1 MNPSRSTSAMLA
13 TAASPPS
20 AFLPFDLREQSK
32 PLESF
37 GNDNPVEIEIG
48 CGKGKFLLARA
59 QTMPDVNFIGI
70 DMAWKWMKYGVQ
82 RCEKRGLENAR
93 FIKYDANLVLKYG
106 VPAESVS
113 VFHVYFPDPWP
124 KRRHRKRRIVTGSFL
139 ATLHER
145 LVPGGLIELATDH
158 RDYYTHMEEAVIH
171 SGVSWATEKRT
182 TNDRL
187 FAAESAT
194 NYEIKYAAAGRT
206 LYYIELRK

>member
-1 MNPSRSTSAMLA
+1 MWHNPRMSLSEKTSARL
-13 TAASPPS
+13 S
-20 AFLPFDLREQSK
+20 FDMRENSH

-59 QTMPDVNFIGI
+59 QAEPNVNFLGI
-70 DMAWKWMKYGVQ
+70 DMAWKWMKFGI
-82 RCEKRGLENAR
+82 RRAEKHGLENLR

-106 VPAESVS
+106 VPGESVS

-124 KRRHRKRRIVTGSFL
+124 KTRHRKRRIVTGAFL
-139 ATLHER
+139 SMLYER
-145 LVPGGLIELATDH
+145 LVTNGLVELATDYH
-158 RDYYTHMEEAVIH
+158 DYYLHMKEAIVQ
-171 SGVSWATEKRT
+171 SGAAWRDEKHT

-187 FAAESAT
+187 FAAETGT
-194 NYEIKYAAAGRT
+194 NYEIKYAAAGRP